1 MNSQLHKKWTNRWE
15 NQQSQNVL
23 EKINKIEKSPARLI
37 KKKKKKGEKR
47 ETVKMRDEELPSVQT
62 LK

>member
-37 KKKKKKGEKR
+37 KKKKKRRKEGNCQNEG
-47 ETVKMRDEELPSVQT
+47 
-62 LK
+62 

>member
-37 KKKKKKGEKR
+37 KKKKKEKR
-47 ETVKMRDEELPSVQT
+47 GKLSKLGMKSCHLYRH
-62 LK
+62 

>member
-37 KKKKKKGEKR
+37 KKKKKGEKR